1 MLTPADREDLTRRL
15 DFLLDE
21 VADFHLYQSVT
32 WEDYKDRRKR
42 REVERWIENII
53 NASIDIAK
61 VLLSV
66 KGLEIPQTYREILRD
81 ISLTN
86 LFREELGL
94 KISEWA
100 SIRNKLAHEYI
111 DIRWDA
117 IKKFAKE
124 SQPLLIEFTN
134 IIKKYLTES
143 SSDSIEKEI

>member
-61 VLLSV
+61 VLLSI
-66 KGLEIPQTYREILRD
+66 KGLEIPQTYREILRNL
-81 ISLTN
+81 SLTN
-86 LFREELGL
+86 LFRKELGFE
-94 KISEWA
+94 ISEWA

-117 IKKFAKE
+117 IKKFVKE

-143 SSDSIEKEI
+143 LSDSKEKEI

>member
-1 MLTPADREDLTRRL
+1 RNPT
-15 DFLLDE
+15 
-21 VADFHLYQSVT
+21 
-32 WEDYKDRRKR
+32 
-42 REVERWIENII
+42 NIQR
-53 NASIDIAK
+53 N
-61 VLLSV
+61 
-66 KGLEIPQTYREILRD
+66 

-117 IKKFAKE
+117 IKKFVKE
-124 SQPLLIEFTN
+124 SQPSLIEFTN

-143 SSDSIEKEI
+143 LSDSIEREI

>member
-1 MLTPADREDLTRRL
+1 MLTPADREDLTKRL

-66 KGLEIPQTYREILRD
+66 KGLEIPQTYREILRN

-94 KISEWA
+94 KISEWV

-117 IKKFAKE
+117 IKKFVK
-124 SQPLLIEFTN
+124 
-134 IIKKYLTES
+134 
-143 SSDSIEKEI
+143 

>member
-1 MLTPADREDLTRRL
+1 MLTPADHEDLTRRL

-32 WEDYKDRRKR
+32 WEDYKNRRKR

-117 IKKFAKE
+117 IKKFVKE

-143 SSDSIEKEI
+143 LSDSIEKEI

>member
-117 IKKFAKE
+117 IKKFVKE
-124 SQPLLIEFTN
+124 SQSLLIEFTN

-143 SSDSIEKEI
+143 LSDSIEKEI

>member
-1 MLTPADREDLTRRL
+1 MLTPADHEDLTRRL

-53 NASIDIAK
+53 NSSIDIAK
-61 VLLSV
+61 VLLSI
-66 KGLEIPQTYREILRD
+66 KGLEIPQTYREILRNL
-81 ISLTN
+81 SLTN
-86 LFREELGL
+86 LFRKELGFE
-94 KISEWA
+94 ISEWA

-117 IKKFAKE
+117 IKKFIKE
-124 SQPLLIEFTN
+124 SQPLLTEFTN
-134 IIKKYLTES
+134 GVKDFLLNSLSHGEN
-143 SSDSIEKEI
+143 KEN

>member
-117 IKKFAKE
+117 IKKFVKE
-124 SQPLLIEFTN
+124 SQPSLIEFTN

-143 SSDSIEKEI
+143 LSDSIEREI

>member
-117 IKKFAKE
+117 IKKFVKE

-143 SSDSIEKEI
+143 LSDSIEKEI

>member
-100 SIRNKLAHEYI
+100 SLRNKLAHEYI

-117 IKKFAKE
+117 IKKFVKE

-143 SSDSIEKEI
+143 LSDSIEREI

>member
-1 MLTPADREDLTRRL
+1 MLTPADHEDLTRRL

-117 IKKFAKE
+117 IKKFVKE

-143 SSDSIEKEI
+143 LSDSIEREI